1 LIYESWPWR
10 DELLRV
16 AARLEGRKAQ
26 VRWPEQSFY
35 LVERDL
41 MQGAFAVRRLIESF
55 KVPDSVRDSHHR
67 VQTFNRIGPVPDVW
81 NRYELPELYDM
92 EHPSVA
98 EIPLLVLCNQVIH
111 SWLFVLSFTEIDRR
125 FDGVFIASDKQRRRS
140 LYFVEIDVIV
150 GMFRTVAEQ
159 PVVSMKLERNADGE
173 MSYTRL
179 LAPMDIDAGLD

>member
-1 LIYESWPWR
+1 
-10 DELLRV
+10 
-16 AARLEGRKAQ
+16 
-26 VRWPEQSFY
+26 
-35 LVERDL
+35 
-41 MQGAFAVRRLIESF
+41 
-55 KVPDSVRDSHHR
+55 
-67 VQTFNRIGPVPDVW
+67 
-81 NRYELPELYDM
+81 M